1 MGIKKGDLS
10 LISKTAPVEAKTV
23 RNKREGP
30 FIDTIRKL
38 VKIPLANF
46 GFAVIIIVLFC
57 VFFAPWIA
65 PCSPLEQNVDDRL
78 AGISTQHLLGTDE
91 LGRDILSRII
101 YGSRISI
108 VVSLGAVSFGA
119 IIGVILGLLA
129 SYAGKWVDEILMR
142 VMDALFAFPSLIL
155 AIGLVAGLGP
165 SLINII
171 IAIGVANIPWMA
183 RIVRSQAL
191 SLKERDFVRAARSL
205 GAGSLKIIFRHIWP
219 NCAAPVIVQCTLG
232 MAYAIIAEAALS
244 FLGLGVPPPTPTWG
258 MMLRLAFPLLH
269 QAPLLS
275 IVPGLAIFL
284 LVLAFNFVGDAL
296 RDVLDPRLRGVIK
309 W

>member
-1 MGIKKGDLS
+1 
-10 LISKTAPVEAKTV
+10 
-23 RNKREGP
+23 
-30 FIDTIRKL
+30 
-38 VKIPLANF
+38 
-46 GFAVIIIVLFC
+46 
-57 VFFAPWIA
+57 
-65 PCSPLEQNVDDRL
+65 
-78 AGISTQHLLGTDE
+78 
-91 LGRDILSRII
+91 
-101 YGSRISI
+101 
-108 VVSLGAVSFGA
+108 
-119 IIGVILGLLA
+119 
-129 SYAGKWVDEILMR
+129 